1 MLYNYVLTKH
11 NDRKVACET
20 FKQQSTF
27 IPRSCAISMVL
38 QYPASHQKNFETQTS
53 INTVFTSIESAT
65 LPLTS
70 YWKRRSMLEKQ
81 AKDHFLCVHVCVSQ
95 KRMGWT
101 NDIHFMV
108 AANHHNV
115 KTPGKIERSITQN
128 YKNSS
133 ETVGHFLLHFTCG
146 LGIVV
151 IGVTFIWVAFG

>member
-1 MLYNYVLTKH
+1 M
-11 NDRKVACET
+11 
-20 FKQQSTF
+20 
-27 IPRSCAISMVL
+27 
-38 QYPASHQKNFETQTS
+38 
-53 INTVFTSIESAT
+53 
-65 LPLTS
+65 
-70 YWKRRSMLEKQ
+70 
-81 AKDHFLCVHVCVSQ
+81 HVCVSQ

-115 KTPGKIERSITQN
+115 KTPGKIGRSITQN

-151 IGVTFIWVAFG
+151 IGVTFIWVALG